1 MTPRPPA
8 PTLFP
13 YTTLFRSVR
22 VLQLLAIVVDQ
33 VGGLFGVS
41 HGLEP
46 ALADLQ
52 GHDRGELEL
61 ALADEARRPAQD
73 REPVAPRP
81 PRPVTLRR
89 PRGGHGASHL
99 LRSRGGEPPEHH
111 AGVDRRGVHA

>member
-52 GHDRGELEL
+52 GHDRSEEHTSELQSRLHLVCRLLLEKKN
-61 ALADEARRPAQD
+61 
-73 REPVAPRP
+73 P
-81 PRPVTLRR
+81 PRPT
-89 PRGGHGASHL
+89 PYL
-99 LRSRGGEPPEHH
+99 LPTSKISRFDPNKYT
-111 AGVDRRGVHA
+111 